1 MPSRWIEFVRE
12 WAKKNNMT
20 YSCALS
26 QPQCSQ
32 EYRAKYGDR
41 KKLPAKKEKEMMGAE
56 DINRAKKPK
65 KPKKPKKKIELVIEE
80 LDNGKEEDNKKRL
93 IELSR
98 MLGED
103 INRAEK
109 VVKKAPAKKAKAP
122 RKLPDDVIIEEE
134 VKEKPSPEG
143 LYARLKALQIAENAP
158 AKNKMEI
165 EKMMG
170 EDINSAEK
178 KAPAKKAKAP
188 RKLPDDVVIEEEV
201 KEKPSPEGLYARLK
215 ALQIAENAPA
225 KNKMEIEKM
234 MGEDINRAEKKAP
247 AKKAKKEPKP
257 NAIKSSLTELAKVL
271 NPEMSK
277 DGKFVKDYDIMFG
290 SSPTWRSLRADKF
303 KNFWL
308 FSSLDQWI
316 GVLKMN
322 GKVFLFKEDEYPSK
336 EAEKYYNDVMDIAL
350 KKKYIGDKKKYLKE
364 LYKD

>member
-41 KKLPAKKEKEMMGAE
+41 KKLPAKKEKELMGAE
-56 DINRAKKPK
+56 DINRAKPK

-109 VVKKAPAKKAKAP
+109 VV
-122 RKLPDDVIIEEE
+122 
-134 VKEKPSPEG
+134 
-143 LYARLKALQIAENAP
+143 
-158 AKNKMEI
+158 
-165 EKMMG
+165 
-170 EDINSAEK
+170 K

>member
-41 KKLPAKKEKEMMGAE
+41 KKLPAKKEKELMGAE

-122 RKLPDDVIIEEE
+122 RKLPDDVI
-134 VKEKPSPEG
+134 
-143 LYARLKALQIAENAP
+143 
-158 AKNKMEI
+158 
-165 EKMMG
+165 
-170 EDINSAEK
+170 
-178 KAPAKKAKAP
+178 
-188 RKLPDDVVIEEEV
+188 IEEEV